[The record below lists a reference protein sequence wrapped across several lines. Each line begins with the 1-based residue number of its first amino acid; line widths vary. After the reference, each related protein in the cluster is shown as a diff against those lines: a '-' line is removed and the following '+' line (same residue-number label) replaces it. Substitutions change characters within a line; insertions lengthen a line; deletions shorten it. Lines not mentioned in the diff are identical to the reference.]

1 MGALRRFQGRAS
13 YAVTPGFIFVLAQ
26 ARTTTTPRGDT
37 IPTIRPDRTQA
48 PGAGGLSDAI
58 NGFAYY
64 ALLASAAG
72 FLLGGAVWAVGSRM
86 GNDYAATGGKVGM
99 ATSVGVAFLIGA
111 ATAILKFAYTAGGT

>member
-1 MGALRRFQGRAS
+1 MRALRRLQERAI
-13 YAVTPGFIFVLAQ
+13 YAVTPSFVFVLAET
-26 ARTTTTPRGDT
+26 RTTPTAGDT
-37 IPTIRPDRTQA
+37 IPTIRPDRAQA

-72 FLLGGAVWAVGSRM
+72 FLLGGAVWAVGSRI